1 MNAVILV
8 GGQGTRLRPLTYTTC
23 KAMVP
28 VLNKPFL
35 AHVFSYLKRYGVT
48 NIVLSVGYMPD
59 QIRAYF
65 GDGSSLGLRL
75 TYVVEDS
82 PLGTAGGVKNAER
95 YLDGPTVV
103 MNGDIFTDIDLGAMV
118 SFHKKRGAKVTIAL
132 TGVEDPSQYGVV
144 ETDAK
149 GQVRRFLE
157 KPAPGETTSNLIN
170 AGIYILEPEVL
181 REVPANTRSMFERDL
196 FPKLIQE
203 GTPVYGYPSDAYWM
217 DMGTPG
223 KYLTLQCDLL
233 DGKCAINL
241 PADAVVQK
249 RVLSSDRSDQTVM
262 LGSDCAIGHGVHL
275 NGPTVLGSGCR
286 VEDGA
291 VLERSVLW
299 SNVVVGR
306 GAKISNCIIGEDCII
321 GDGCTLPEGT
331 VLADHTVVGQ
341 HVAGLPISASQD
353 GV

>member
-35 AHVFSYLKRYGVT
+35 EHVFSYLKRYGVT

-149 GQVRRFLE
+149 GQVKRFVE

-181 REVPANTRSMFERDL
+181 REVPANTRCMFERDL

-203 GTPVYGYPSDAYWM
+203 GTPVTGIPQTATGWIWA
-217 DMGTPG
+217 
-223 KYLTLQCDLL
+223 LL
-233 DGKCAINL
+233 ANI
-241 PADAVVQK
+241 
-249 RVLSSDRSDQTVM
+249 
-262 LGSDCAIGHGVHL
+262 
-275 NGPTVLGSGCR
+275 
-286 VEDGA
+286 
-291 VLERSVLW
+291 
-299 SNVVVGR
+299 
-306 GAKISNCIIGEDCII
+306 
-321 GDGCTLPEGT
+321 
-331 VLADHTVVGQ
+331 
-341 HVAGLPISASQD
+341 
-353 GV
+353 